1 MFVVMSE
8 LRTSDMA
15 SCCKKKWCMGS
26 QSIVRVTAVCPAVC
40 DRLLTA
46 TVTATILRLCS
57 LYAPASKTNTS
68 HRSADQRHVCNSAVT
83 ASTGGPPSLW
93 AKHKTVVYVCAGT
106 KQSLASL
113 TAHPTTQQM
122 RDHMNCPL
130 QCSIQACWRAVEPQV
145 ADRFRNKSW

>member
-8 LRTSDMA
+8 LRTSDVA

-46 TVTATILRLCS
+46 TILRLCS

-68 HRSADQRHVCNSAVT
+68 HRSADERDVCNSAVT
-83 ASTGGPPSLW
+83 ASTGEHEQP
-93 AKHKTVVYVCAGT
+93 
-106 KQSLASL
+106 
-113 TAHPTTQQM
+113 
-122 RDHMNCPL
+122 
-130 QCSIQACWRAVEPQV
+130 
-145 ADRFRNKSW
+145 